1 MTMMVCFALGTMR
14 LRLVDPGHKLTFVA
28 VEMQEEDDDQ
38 EQKLINEGKWQ
49 HVADVLQ
56 RTN

>member
-1 MTMMVCFALGTMR
+1 MTMTVCTSAWGW
-14 LRLVDPGHKLTFVA
+14 LRPVDAVQRLTFVA

-49 HVADVLQ
+49 LATELLAGS
-56 RTN
+56 N